1 MKCSGENLLGG
12 GREPGVC
19 GVLEIRKYFLRRQ
32 CQVCVP

>member
-1 MKCSGENLLGG
+1 MKCSGENLSGG

-19 GVLEIRKYFLRRQ
+19 GVLEIRKHFLRRQ